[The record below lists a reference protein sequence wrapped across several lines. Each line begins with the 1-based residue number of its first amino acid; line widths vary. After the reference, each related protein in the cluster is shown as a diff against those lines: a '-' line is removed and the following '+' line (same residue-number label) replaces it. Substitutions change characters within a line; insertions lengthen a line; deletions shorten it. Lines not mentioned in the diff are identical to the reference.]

1 MYEYITGRVET
12 LSPTAA
18 VLEAGGI
25 GYWLNISLQTFSQI
39 GDRAEVRLYTH
50 FVVREDAQ
58 VLYGFFSREERDIF
72 RALLGVSGVGGNTA
86 RMILSAFTA
95 DEVRTIIAAG
105 QADVLKSVKGLG
117 IKTAQKIIVELRD
130 KIGAV
135 CPANEALPLRQAA
148 DGTFDAFGPDD
159 ARFCP
164 AGQREGAPRAA
175 ERDAC
180 GYGRGARETSAQAP
194 VRNFVGCVA
203 RVNLTRLLQVYAI
216 LFYFCCR
223 I

>member
-1 MYEYITGRVET
+1 MYEYISGVVAE
-12 LSPTAA
+12 AA
-18 VLEAGGI
+18 PAYAVIDVGGV
-25 GYWLNISLQTFSQI
+25 GYYLNISLETYSAI
-39 GDRAEVRLYTH
+39 EHAERAKLFVHY
-50 FVVREDAQ
+50 VVREDAQ

-148 DGTFDAFGPDD
+148 DGTFDEALSALTMLGF
-159 ARFCP
+159 ARQASEKALRALRKEMP
-164 AGQREGAPRAA
+164 AATVEELVR
-175 ERDAC
+175 
-180 GYGRGARETSAQAP
+180 QA
-194 VRNFVGCVA
+194 
-203 RVNLTRLLQVYAI
+203 LKRL
-216 LFYFCCR
+216 
-223 I
+223 

>member
-1 MYEYITGRVET
+1 MYEYIKGTVAEVA
-12 LSPTAA
+12 PAYA
-18 VLEAGGI
+18 VIDVGGV
-25 GYWLNISLQTFSQI
+25 GYYLHISLETYSAI
-39 GDRAEVRLYTH
+39 EHETETRLYVH
-50 FVVREDAQ
+50 YVVREDAQ

-148 DGTFDAFGPDD
+148 DGTFDEALSALTMLGF
-159 ARFCP
+159 ARQASEKALRALRKEMP
-164 AGQREGAPRAA
+164 AATVEELVR
-175 ERDAC
+175 
-180 GYGRGARETSAQAP
+180 QA
-194 VRNFVGCVA
+194 
-203 RVNLTRLLQVYAI
+203 LKRL
-216 LFYFCCR
+216 
-223 I
+223 

>member
-1 MYEYITGRVET
+1 M
-12 LSPTAA
+12 
-18 VLEAGGI
+18 
-25 GYWLNISLQTFSQI
+25 
-39 GDRAEVRLYTH
+39 
-50 FVVREDAQ
+50 REDAQ

-135 CPANEALPLRQAA
+135 CPANEALPLRNVRR
-148 DGTFDAFGPDD
+148 GAFGPDD

>member
-1 MYEYITGRVET
+1 M
-12 LSPTAA
+12 
-18 VLEAGGI
+18 
-25 GYWLNISLQTFSQI
+25 
-39 GDRAEVRLYTH
+39 
-50 FVVREDAQ
+50 
-58 VLYGFFSREERDIF
+58 
-72 RALLGVSGVGGNTA
+72 SGVGGNTA

-148 DGTFDAFGPDD
+148 DGTFDEALSALTMLGF
-159 ARFCP
+159 ARQASEKALRALRKEMP
-164 AGQREGAPRAA
+164 AATVEEP
-175 ERDAC
+175 
-180 GYGRGARETSAQAP
+180 RETSAQAP

>member
-95 DEVRTIIAAG
+95 DE
-105 QADVLKSVKGLG
+105 
-117 IKTAQKIIVELRD
+117 
-130 KIGAV
+130 
-135 CPANEALPLRQAA
+135 LPLRQAA
-148 DGTFDAFGPDD
+148 DGTFDEALSALTMLGF
-159 ARFCP
+159 ARQASEKALRALRKEMP
-164 AGQREGAPRAA
+164 AATVEELVR
-175 ERDAC
+175 
-180 GYGRGARETSAQAP
+180 QA
-194 VRNFVGCVA
+194 
-203 RVNLTRLLQVYAI
+203 LKRL
-216 LFYFCCR
+216 
-223 I
+223 

>member
-58 VLYGFFSREERDIF
+58 LLYGFFSREE
-72 RALLGVSGVGGNTA
+72 
-86 RMILSAFTA
+86 
-95 DEVRTIIAAG
+95 
-105 QADVLKSVKGLG
+105 
-117 IKTAQKIIVELRD
+117 RD

-148 DGTFDAFGPDD
+148 DGTFDEALSALTMLGF
-159 ARFCP
+159 ARQASEKVLRALRKEMP
-164 AGQREGAPRAA
+164 AATVEELVR
-175 ERDAC
+175 
-180 GYGRGARETSAQAP
+180 QA
-194 VRNFVGCVA
+194 
-203 RVNLTRLLQVYAI
+203 LKRL
-216 LFYFCCR
+216 
-223 I
+223 

>member
-135 CPANEALPLRQAA
+135 CPANEALLLRQAA
-148 DGTFDAFGPDD
+148 DGTFDEALS
-159 ARFCP
+159 ALTML
-164 AGQREGAPRAA
+164 
-175 ERDAC
+175 C